1 MNRRIL
7 FACVSVLAGL
17 SGYFIADNW
26 QASDSEAMSLN
37 KHDFARVGDY
47 RPEFRHELVNGEI
60 DDIEN
65 YAGTVVLLN
74 FWATWCLPCR
84 EEMPML
90 QELQREFGSEG
101 FQVIGIALDEA
112 ERVGEFLAEHGI
124 TYPNMVGSG
133 DVILTGLNYGNSS
146 GTLPYSVLIDRK
158 GTIRWRE
165 HGEIK
170 RRLFSKR
177 LKQLL

>member
-1 MNRRIL
+1 VIRRTPYLVASIL
-7 FACVSVLAGL
+7 VGL
-17 SGYFIADNW
+17 TAYFLVGNW
-26 QASDSEAMSLN
+26 RATDTEPITLN
-37 KHDFARVGDY
+37 KHDFARVGDF
-47 RPEFRHELVNGEI
+47 RPDFRHERVNGEL
-60 DDIEN
+60 DDIKN
-65 YAGTVVLLN
+65 YTGTVVLLN

-90 QELQREFGSEG
+90 QELQQEFGSEG

-146 GTLPYSVLIDRK
+146 GTLPYSVLIDRE
-158 GTIRWRE
+158 GIIRWRE